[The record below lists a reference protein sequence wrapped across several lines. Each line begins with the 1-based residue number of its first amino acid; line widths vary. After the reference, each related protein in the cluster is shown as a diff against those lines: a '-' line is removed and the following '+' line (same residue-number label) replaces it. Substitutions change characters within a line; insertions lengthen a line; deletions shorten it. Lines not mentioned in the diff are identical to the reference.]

1 MEISSQEVLDETF
14 YFDFSRSGRNYIRQP
29 IIKKL
34 QEVLKKGKM
43 PDRGDEEYDMFAKYV
58 NCFEH
63 ACFNLSNRELEE
75 LGIDC
80 FEYTYRSP
88 FGEFSQN
95 SIHEAKEEML
105 EFLTQTGLL
114 VEKFDGKKILKS
126 NQHKVA
132 LYFSEA
138 FEREQG
144 ERDYHFLLQRKDGK
158 WSGKCG
164 DMSSRVES

>member
-1 MEISSQEVLDETF
+1 
-14 YFDFSRSGRNYIRQP
+14 
-29 IIKKL
+29 
-34 QEVLKKGKM
+34 M

-164 DMSSRVES
+164 DMSSRVESYETLEETLPYAFNNKYKLDTVLVLTNPYASEERQK